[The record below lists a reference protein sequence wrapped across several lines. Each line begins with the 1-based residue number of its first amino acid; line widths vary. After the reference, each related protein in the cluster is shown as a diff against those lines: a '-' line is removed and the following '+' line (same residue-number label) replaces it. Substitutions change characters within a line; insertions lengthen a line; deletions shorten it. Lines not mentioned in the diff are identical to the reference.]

1 MEALKDIVDFGVIG
15 LLLVLSVWSVAV
27 AVERWL
33 FYRRV
38 DLTQF
43 PNQQLCE
50 MTLTKR
56 LVVNGTKEAGELRYV
71 PFVITLTA
79 DGRVF
84 MNEQQVSD
92 DGLRI
97 LLTPHPKDSSVVVRA
112 DRVTMLE
119 RFVEVVD
126 EIRGLGFRQV
136 SLEVARL

>member
-1 MEALKDIVDFGVIG
+1 MEHELDQINVIPLVDVM
-15 LLLVLSVWSVAV
+15 LVLLVIVLTTATFITIGQIP
-27 AVERWL
+27 VEL
-33 FYRRV
+33 A
-38 DLTQF
+38 
-43 PNQQLCE
+43 
-50 MTLTKR
+50 KA
-56 LVVNGTKEAGELRYV
+56 KEAGDRRDV
-71 PFVITLTA
+71 PLVITLTA
-79 DGRVF
+79 DGRLF

-97 LLTPHPKDSSVVVRA
+97 LLTPHPKDSPVVVRA